1 MNGYLLSNNRLI
13 KALVALL
20 ILTVLIGVL
29 GCQPASTP
37 EADRQENASMDI
49 SSDESIDINQ
59 EPSEVPRISKEELM
73 QKLKN
78 GDDVIIVDT
87 RYKAEYDRNHIKGA
101 ISAPY
106 SEIVLRRWQPQPE
119 QEVVLYCG

>member
-1 MNGYLLSNNRLI
+1 
-13 KALVALL
+13 VALL

-29 GCQPASTP
+29 GCQPASAP
-37 EADRQENASMDI
+37 EAGQQENASLDI
-49 SSDESIDINQ
+49 PSDESMDINQ
-59 EPSEVPRISKEELM
+59 DSSEVPRISKEELM